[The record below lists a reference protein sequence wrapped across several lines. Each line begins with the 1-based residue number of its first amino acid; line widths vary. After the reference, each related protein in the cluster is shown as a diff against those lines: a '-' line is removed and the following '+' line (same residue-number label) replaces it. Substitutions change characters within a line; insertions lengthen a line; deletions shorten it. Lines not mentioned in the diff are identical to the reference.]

1 MCVCVCVCVFVCVCF
16 CVHVCVCVCVLCV
29 CCDDHIVPALQSLI
43 AEGYSAS
50 QSLSQLHSK
59 LVAMDGLTDKQKS
72 AIAERMGVSQ

>member
-1 MCVCVCVCVFVCVCF
+1 MRVFLCA
-16 CVHVCVCVCVLCV
+16 CVCVLCV

-59 LVAMDGLTDKQKS
+59 LVATDGLTDKQKS